1 MLQGNKRMAMASP
14 ARGTPPAATRVFPF
28 GRVVF
33 GLAVCLA
40 ALLGLSLRMASTGLL
55 VASAQH
61 DGGRV
66 VACRYFTGTRVAE
79 RQHAAVA
86 SGADRH
92 VSCPLIR
99 MR

>member
-14 ARGTPPAATRVFPF
+14 ARGTPPAATRGFPF

-40 ALLGLSLRMASTGLL
+40 ALLCLSLRMTSTGLL
-55 VASAQH
+55 VASVRH
-61 DGGRV
+61 EGGRV
-66 VACRYFTGTRVAE
+66 VACRYFAGTHMVE
-79 RQHAAVA
+79 RQHAVAA

-92 VSCPLIR
+92 ATCPLVR
-99 MR
+99 VR